1 MQCSDWH
8 GLHCSFNFCG
18 IFSVRVCFY
27 LDSVDSKRRAWPA
40 CPNSQGICFYPHLPR
55 ATGRQTPVC
64 LRGRRGGGG
73 GRSSSSLPLRVSSC
87 MGVSVR
93 HYSQVDVPSR
103 EGSRLYLWTAESST
117 PTALLLAL
125 VDSLLLLTWFPTFAC
140 QRMLKFPS
148 SLVSPGVLGQEGV
161 RRLIFHVVNI
171 YGGFASQRTLLTA
184 LTVGK
189 DPRPGEAPRTVL
201 KP

>member
-64 LRGRRGGGG
+64 LRGWRGGGG

-87 MGVSVR
+87 MGVSVK
-93 HYSQVDVPSR
+93 HYSQVNVPSR

-117 PTALLLAL
+117 PTALLPAL
-125 VDSLLLLTWFPTFAC
+125 VDRQPSLTF
-140 QRMLKFPS
+140 
-148 SLVSPGVLGQEGV
+148 LVSYLCMSKNVK
-161 RRLIFHVVNI
+161 ISI
-171 YGGFASQRTLLTA
+171 
-184 LTVGK
+184 
-189 DPRPGEAPRTVL
+189 
-201 KP
+201 